1 MQYFGELISIAV
13 AVSWMF
19 TALFFEFA
27 GRRIGSL
34 SVNLL
39 RLVFAFFLLGGM
51 LYFTTGSMLPVAADG
66 KTWFWMS
73 LSGLVGFVLGDMC
86 LFYSYIII
94 TARFSQLLMTL
105 APPFAALFG
114 WMLIGEKMSPM
125 GFLGMTVTL
134 TGIAISILKRN
145 SKRTE
150 QQETTSS
157 PQPIQETKESSQS
170 IQEPKSSSQSIQETT
185 SSQQSQQNGEGTLI
199 AGASNL
205 TVVTCCEKDK
215 KNGFIK
221 RLNPNLSLH
230 LPLKGVLLGIGG
242 ALGQG
247 LGIVLSKHGMNF
259 YSESA
264 AGTDAAQYIPF
275 AATQIRIITGVIG
288 FTLIILL
295 TGRGKIFMK
304 GIRDKNANLAIL
316 GGAFFGPFLGVSLS
330 LMAVQHT
337 NTAIASTIM
346 ATTPIIILIPYVL
359 FYKKKITWI
368 ELAGAILSVGG
379 VALFFL

>member
-1 MQYFGELISIAV
+1 MQYFGELISIMV
-13 AVSWMF
+13 AVSWTF

-27 GRRIGSL
+27 GKRIGSL

-39 RLVFAFFLLGGM
+39 RLLFAFLLLGAM

-66 KTWFWMS
+66 KTWLWMS
-73 LSGLVGFVLGDMC
+73 LSGLVGFVFGDLC

-114 WMLIGEKMSPM
+114 WMLLGEKMSPM
-125 GFLGMTVTL
+125 GFMGMTVTL

-145 SKRTE
+145 SKPAGSTLE
-150 QQETTSS
+150 DATLVA
-157 PQPIQETKESSQS
+157 
-170 IQEPKSSSQSIQETT
+170 
-185 SSQQSQQNGEGTLI
+185 GT
-199 AGASNL
+199 SNL

-215 KNGFIK
+215 KNGFIN
-221 RLNPNLSLH
+221 RLKPNVSLH
-230 LPLKGVLLGIGG
+230 LPLKGVLLGVGG

-247 LGIVLSKHGMNF
+247 LGIVLSKLGMNH
-259 YSESA
+259 YAVSSA
-264 AGTDAAQYIPF
+264 GSDVVQYIPF
-275 AATQIRIITGVIG
+275 ASTQIRIITGAVG
-288 FTLIILL
+288 FALIILL
-295 TGRGKIFMK
+295 TGRGKVFIEGLKDNKAVKAIF
-304 GIRDKNANLAIL
+304 
-316 GGAFFGPFLGVSLS
+316 GGAIFGPFLGVSLS

-359 FYKKKITWI
+359 FYKKRVTAI
-368 ELAGAILSVGG
+368 ELTGAILSVGG
-379 VALFFL
+379 VALFFM